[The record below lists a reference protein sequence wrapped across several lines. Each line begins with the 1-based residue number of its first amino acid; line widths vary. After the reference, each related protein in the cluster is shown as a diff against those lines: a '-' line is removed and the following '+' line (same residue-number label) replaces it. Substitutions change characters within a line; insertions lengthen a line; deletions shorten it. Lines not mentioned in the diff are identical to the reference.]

1 MSGKKNAVNPAENQK
16 VMTKYDRKL
25 EQRKAEAERA
35 KKEEKKGILIGIA
48 LLVALA
54 AFVVSFPI
62 RSYLAVNG
70 AYIKIG
76 GEKVTQVEFDMQYN
90 ISKNSYVE
98 QMSYYLS
105 MFGMSDVSTLE
116 YESYTEDLTFGDY
129 FAQLAAE
136 GLVEQRALIA
146 KAKAAGFEH
155 DTTAEL
161 EDMKAGLEEMAE
173 QAGVS
178 FNQYVTGVYGPLA
191 TWKRITPYVEN
202 SLYAAAYYNEV
213 MAENMPTE
221 DDLKAEY
228 NANTA
233 TYDSVDYH
241 LSIVDAQLPT
251 TAPDGTVQKDENG
264 KEIAY
269 EPTEDEIALAMKDA
283 YLKAQEIE
291 KTVAT
296 EGTEYKGADLKNV
309 SSNISAFLSDES
321 RKPGDTT
328 IVEVASSNK
337 YWVVS
342 FDGRYLDEAPTHDLR
357 MLYTSL
363 NPQTILD
370 EWKAGEAT
378 EDTFQEL
385 VAKYDEAGAASTGG
399 LYSGMKAADMGE
411 ELHAW
416 LSEERQAGDTIA
428 IADETDAY
436 VTYYVAENEPAWK
449 LNARTAL
456 VSTKMQAFLEEAKA
470 GFEIEDKKEKLVYLH
485 IEE

>member
-25 EQRKAEAERA
+25 AQRKAEAERA
-35 KKEEKKGILIGIA
+35 KKDERQGVIIGIVM
-48 LLVALA
+48 LVALA
-54 AFVVSFPI
+54 AFVASFPI
-62 RSYLAVNG
+62 RSYLAING

-98 QMSYYLS
+98 QMSYYLQ
-105 MFGMSDVSTLE
+105 MFGMNDISTLE
-116 YESYTEDLTFGDY
+116 NESYNSDMTFGDY

-146 KAKAAGFEH
+146 KAKEAGFEH
-155 DTTAEL
+155 DTTAEI
-161 EDMKAGLEEMAE
+161 EEMKVGIEAMAQE
-173 QAGVS
+173 AGVT

-191 TWKRITPYVEN
+191 TWKRIVPYMEN
-202 SLYAAAYYNEV
+202 SFYAAAYYNEI
-213 MAENMPTE
+213 MAETMPTE
-221 DDLKAEY
+221 EDLKAEY
-228 NANTA
+228 EANTA

-241 LSIVDAQLPT
+241 LTVVDAQLPT
-251 TAPDGTVQKDENG
+251 TAPDGSVQKDENG
-264 KEIAY
+264 NEIAY
-269 EPTEDEIALAMKDA
+269 TPTEEEIALAMKDA
-283 YLKAQEIE
+283 YLKAQEME

-296 EGTEYKGADLKNV
+296 EGTEYKGADLRYV
-309 SSNISAFLSDES
+309 SSNIEEFLSDEN

-328 IVEVASSNK
+328 IVEIASSNK

-363 NPQTILD
+363 NPHTILD
-370 EWKAGEAT
+370 EWKNGEAT

-385 VAKYDEAGAASTGG
+385 VAKYDEAGAASNGG
-399 LYSGMKAADMGE
+399 LYSGMKAADMGA
-411 ELHAW
+411 ELYAW
-416 LSEERQAGDTIA
+416 LSEDRQAGDTIA
-428 IADETDAY
+428 ITDETDAY

-449 LNARTAL
+449 LNARTTL
-456 VSTKMQAFLEEAKA
+456 VSAKMQAVLEEAKA
-470 GFEIEDKKEKLVYLH
+470 GFDIEDKKENLVYLH